1 MKQQTS
7 FLSYVPAIVRA
18 RVFATRAQDAP
29 YVKEAVLPDAASISP
44 PARSGG
50 TRVIADG
57 PPCLS
62 RRLRRRTGPKHSKM
76 DSGGLQKALRDKP
89 RAAKSFE
96 RGG

>member
-57 PPCLS
+57 PPCSESSIETPHRSETLEDGLGRPAES
-62 RRLRRRTGPKHSKM
+62 PARQTM
-76 DSGGLQKALRDKP
+76 GG
-89 RAAKSFE
+89 E
-96 RGG
+96 IV